1 MLGIFVC
8 IFVYLFEVRFFF
20 FWGGGGGGHL
30 AFRDTIR
37 VLNNLDPDRDISG
50 PTFSKLSKILNSN
63 PGLATFTHYLQTRLC
78 NLKDYQ
84 LVKLYFV

>member
-1 MLGIFVC
+1 MGD
-8 IFVYLFEVRFFF
+8 
-20 FWGGGGGGHL
+20 L
-30 AFRDTIR
+30 ALRNTRSSFKKYR
-37 VLNNLDPDRDISG
+37 VLNSLDPDRDISG

-78 NLKDYQ
+78 NLKDYK